1 MALQGRASEV
11 VQSSS
16 SEDGRRTARRRQR
29 LTQSQEDYLKA
40 LYDLGGATGS
50 VNTLP
55 LARRLQVSAASATEM
70 LGRLDALGLVRHDRY
85 RGAVLTAGGEAVALE
100 MVRHHRL
107 LETYLVEKLGYTWD
121 EVHEEAERLEHVMSE
136 RMEQRMSAVLG
147 NPTADCD
154 GDPIPDLAG
163 VVAAS
168 GYFSLTHARAGER
181 VIVRRVSDRDAGVLR
196 VAHDLGL
203 RLGAKL
209 EVLAESAYEGP
220 ISIRVRGRRRLVP
233 VGIARAV
240 FVV

>member
-1 MALQGRASEV
+1 MRGRESEI

-16 SEDGRRTARRRQR
+16 SGGGHSPATRRQR

-70 LGRLDALGLVRHDRY
+70 LGRLDALGVVRHNRY
-85 RGAVLTAGGEAVALE
+85 RGAILTASGAAAALE

-107 LETYLVEKLGYTWD
+107 LETYLVEKLGYRWD
-121 EVHEEAERLEHVMSE
+121 EVHEEAERLEHVMSDRMEE
-136 RMEQRMSAVLG
+136 RMLAALG
-147 NPTADCD
+147 SPTVDCH
-154 GDPIPDLAG
+154 GGPIPDLAG

-181 VIVRRVSDRDAGVLR
+181 LTVRRVSDRDAGVLR

-203 RLGAKL
+203 RLGAKV
-209 EVLAESAYEGP
+209 EVLAESAYAGP
-220 ISIRVRGRRRLVP
+220 ISIRVRGRRRQVP
-233 VGIARAV
+233 IGIARAV
-240 FVV
+240 FVG